1 MKISLTVNC
10 NQSWSWGSIS
20 SNISRHAGVVGGVGE
35 LGLVDQQVPGVG
47 EDEVGVHVRVD
58 GLAVTEPGQDRGL
71 GVAAGRV
78 TDQLTLGAN
87 LDVLRVGRGLEIFP
101 KIWNK

>member
-47 EDEVGVHVRVD
+47 EDEVGVHAGVD
-58 GLAVTEPGQDRGL
+58 GFPVTQPGQDLRL
-71 GVAAGRV
+71 GVTSGWVA
-78 TDQLTLGAN
+78 DQLSLRSN
-87 LDVLRVGRGLEIFP
+87 LDVLRVGRSLEIFTQ
-101 KIWNK
+101 IWNK